1 MLNMISHGNYSS
13 TPLVIAHG
21 LFGSGRNWGVIARR
35 LSDTRRVIA
44 LDLRNHGESPWLP
57 DQSYAAMASDL
68 SEVITKIGGP
78 IDLLGHSMGGKASMV
93 AALTDAP
100 IRRLIIADIAPVA
113 YAHTQQHLID
123 AMQALPLANFTS
135 RLDADAALKK
145 TVENPNVR
153 SFLLQSLDLRESKWR
168 LNLDV
173 LSEFMAEIIG
183 FPEISRQFSEPT
195 LFLAGGNSDYVQRDH
210 RTKIKT
216 LFPNARFAKIPN
228 AGHWLH
234 AERPRAFEAAVRV
247 FLGE

>member
-1 MLNMISHGNYSS
+1 
-13 TPLVIAHG
+13 
-21 LFGSGRNWGVIARR
+21 
-35 LSDTRRVIA
+35 
-44 LDLRNHGESPWLP
+44 
-57 DQSYAAMASDL
+57 
-68 SEVITKIGGP
+68 
-78 IDLLGHSMGGKASMV
+78 
-93 AALTDAP
+93 
-100 IRRLIIADIAPVA
+100 
-113 YAHTQQHLID
+113 
-123 AMQALPLANFTS
+123 MQALPLGDFTS

-145 TVENPNVR
+145 TVENSNVR
-153 SFLLQSLDLRESKWR
+153 SFLLQSLNLRESKWR

-234 AERPRAFEAAVRV
+234 AERPKAFEAAVRV